1 MEKQQIP
8 GKTIYRLSIY
18 HRCLRRLIENE
29 LETVSSSALAK
40 AAGVNPSQL
49 RRDLGYLGTFGT
61 RGLGYPVNE
70 LSDAIR
76 EVLGRAHL
84 QPVILVGVGNLGAAL
99 LRYRGF
105 QKEGFEVIGA
115 FDVDPHRVRERG
127 ITVPVFDVGE
137 MGKFIADHEV
147 KLAVLSVPVEHAQEV
162 TNELVEAGILGIL
175 SFSPTVLQVP
185 DAVTVNSVD
194 LALELEQV
202 SFFVKRDGVVS
213 EPEDLAL

>member
-8 GKTIYRLSIY
+8 GKTVYRLSIY
-18 HRCLRRLIENE
+18 HRCLRRLTENE

-49 RRDLGYLGTFGT
+49 RRDLGCLGTFGT

-70 LSDAIR
+70 LSGAIR

-115 FDVDPHRVRERG
+115 FDVDPDRVRERG
-127 ITVPVFDVGE
+127 IAVPVYDVARMGE
-137 MGKFIADHEV
+137 FIAENQV

-162 TNELVEAGILGIL
+162 TNDMVAAGILGIL

-185 DAVTVNSVD
+185 DSVTVNNVD

-202 SFFVKRDGVVS
+202 SFFVKRDGGPTEAGEV
-213 EPEDLAL
+213 L

>member
-1 MEKQQIP
+1 VEKQQIP
-8 GKTIYRLSIY
+8 GKTVYRLSIY
-18 HRCLRRLIENE
+18 HRCLRRLTENE

-49 RRDLGYLGTFGT
+49 RRDLGCLGTFGT

-70 LSDAIR
+70 LSGAIR

-115 FDVDPHRVRERG
+115 FDVDPDRVRERG
-127 ITVPVFDVGE
+127 IAVPVYDVARMGE
-137 MGKFIADHEV
+137 FIAENQV

-162 TNELVEAGILGIL
+162 TNDMVAAGILGIL

-185 DAVTVNSVD
+185 DLVTVNNVD

-202 SFFVKRDGVVS
+202 SFFVKRDGGATEAGEV
-213 EPEDLAL
+213 L

>member
-8 GKTIYRLSIY
+8 GKTVYRLSIY
-18 HRCLRRLIENE
+18 HRCLRRLTENE

-49 RRDLGYLGTFGT
+49 RRDLGCLGTFGT

-70 LSDAIR
+70 LSGAIR

-115 FDVDPHRVRERG
+115 FDVDPDRVRERG
-127 ITVPVFDVGE
+127 IAVPVYDVARMGE
-137 MGKFIADHEV
+137 FIAENQV

-162 TNELVEAGILGIL
+162 TNDMVAAGILGIL

-185 DAVTVNSVD
+185 DLVTVNNVD

-202 SFFVKRDGVVS
+202 SFFVKRDGGATEAGEV
-213 EPEDLAL
+213 L